1 MGDCKNSSPI
11 LLPLWFL
18 SMSRPDTPPHEFSE
32 WVHDALNRLY
42 DSPYLQTHPLVALLC
57 NGEADRLLSGSQCLR
72 RVLLQVIQSM
82 RPGAGVPARSP
93 DWRAFRI
100 LELRYIEGLGPAEA
114 MARLGLSKS
123 QYFREQARVLEM
135 FTEAVWA
142 RAQQNRADRA
152 SAAPSAPAEQTTLRQ
167 EVEGLAST
175 TTWESVNVAVLLE
188 DLMTLIK
195 PLAENNAVTA
205 QANLAARPIIQVNR
219 IVARQAILKLLTCAL
234 EFGTGSRVDIST
246 FAEASEAGIVVAVR
260 GSEPNANQGR
270 AQQTIETGLALCRQL
285 MKGVGGTLTD
295 ARKDDQSWE
304 ARLALPIAARVLLVV
319 DDNREYPNLF
329 RRYLAGYNWRVIGAH
344 SVEQARRL
352 ITEVHPAVVTLDV
365 LMPGED
371 GWELLVALKRDA
383 RTQAIPVIVC
393 SILDEPRLALA
404 LGATQYLPKP
414 VTQQSL
420 LQALETLL
428 RSADTTALPK
438 P

>member
-1 MGDCKNSSPI
+1 
-11 LLPLWFL
+11 
-18 SMSRPDTPPHEFSE
+18 MSRSDTPPQEFSD

-42 DSPYLQTHPLVALLC
+42 DSPYLQTHPLVARLC
-57 NGEADRLLSGSQCLR
+57 NGQADRLLGGSQCLR
-72 RVLLQVIQSM
+72 RALLQVIQSM

-114 MARLGLSKS
+114 MARLGLGKS

-135 FTEAVWA
+135 LTEAIWA

-152 SAAPSAPAEQTTLRQ
+152 PTATSAPTEQTTLRQ
-167 EVEGLAST
+167 EVEDLAGAT
-175 TTWESVNVAVLLE
+175 AWEPVDVAALLE

-234 EFGTGSRVDIST
+234 EFEVGSRVDIST
-246 FAEASEAGIVVAVR
+246 FADAREAGVAVIVR
-260 GSEPNANQGR
+260 GSESNASQDR
-270 AQQTIETGLALCRQL
+270 APQTLETGLALCRQL
-285 MKGVGGTLTD
+285 MESIGGALTRAQKD
-295 ARKDDQSWE
+295 AQTWE
-304 ARLALPIAARVLLVV
+304 ARLALPVATRVLLVV

-352 ITEVHPAVVTLDV
+352 IAETQPAVISLDV
-365 LMPGED
+365 LMPGAD
-371 GWELLVALKRDA
+371 GWELLTTLKRDA
-383 RTQAIPVIVC
+383 KTNAIPVIVC

-404 LGATQYLPKP
+404 LGAAQYLPKP
-414 VTQQSL
+414 VTQPAL
-420 LQALETLL
+420 LQVLETLH
-428 RSADTTALPK
+428 RSAGANLLPE